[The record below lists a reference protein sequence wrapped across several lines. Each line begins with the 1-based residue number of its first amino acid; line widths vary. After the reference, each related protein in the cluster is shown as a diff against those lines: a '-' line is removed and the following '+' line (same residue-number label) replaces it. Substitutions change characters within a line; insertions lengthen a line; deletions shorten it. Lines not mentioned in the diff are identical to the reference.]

1 VNARTLWSL
10 SDWIGIFTYIGLI
23 AALFWFWLHPSGTA
37 AERINTIEIMFIFEF
52 LMVHSGTMMAVMPRR
67 LSLFV
72 LIPFYGLFA
81 WALSTAAPS
90 SGFLWVYFGIVFLR
104 MRFAF
109 ANTSRGEKVINIA
122 VSISGVVIY
131 FAAIIITALSASKL
145 PRLGLTDEFLEE
157 AGYQPEITEA
167 VLNTAHHF
175 VALMIIYFTLIMI
188 AEIIATIARNRL
200 KPTKTYKTDP
210 WDFQI

>member
-81 WALSTAAPS
+81 
-90 SGFLWVYFGIVFLR
+90 
-104 MRFAF
+104 
-109 ANTSRGEKVINIA
+109 
-122 VSISGVVIY
+122 
-131 FAAIIITALSASKL
+131 
-145 PRLGLTDEFLEE
+145 
-157 AGYQPEITEA
+157 
-167 VLNTAHHF
+167 
-175 VALMIIYFTLIMI
+175 
-188 AEIIATIARNRL
+188 
-200 KPTKTYKTDP
+200 
-210 WDFQI
+210 